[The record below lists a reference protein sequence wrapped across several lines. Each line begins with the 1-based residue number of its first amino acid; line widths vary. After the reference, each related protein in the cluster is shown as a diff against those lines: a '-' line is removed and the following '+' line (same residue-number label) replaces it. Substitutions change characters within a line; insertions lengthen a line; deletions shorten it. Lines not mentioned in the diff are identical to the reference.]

1 MEEGMKLR
9 WRIGLQMHIIN
20 TLMDRL
26 VERGE
31 KGRAMEI
38 WGKHD
43 MSKLIDFSDY
53 LIPEKANYTSDFYLQ
68 MLDESIQKFSDLVE
82 N

>member
-1 MEEGMKLR
+1 MGEGMKLR
-9 WRIGLQMHIIN
+9 WQIGLQMHIIN

-26 VERGE
+26 GERGE
-31 KGRAMEI
+31 KSRAMEI

-43 MSKLIDFSDY
+43 MSKLIDLSDY
-53 LIPEKANYTSDFYLQ
+53 LIPEKANYTTDFYLQ
-68 MLDESIQKFSDLVE
+68 MLDESIKNFSDLVE